1 MMFAASESL
10 VMMTLQPVL
19 LVSAI
24 VLSIGVLTTGQQFRR
39 PTVWYQSGSSFILK
53 LSAFHLSSWR
63 RIKALRSVR
72 KDLEEESIMD
82 TESFL
87 RLASTSRTVLPPSRW
102 EPR

>member
-1 MMFAASESL
+1 MFAASESL

-63 RIKALRSVR
+63 RTKALRSVR
-72 KDLEEESIMD
+72 KDLEEE
-82 TESFL
+82 
-87 RLASTSRTVLPPSRW
+87 
-102 EPR
+102 